1 MGLEYEEIRLVEV
14 YSKTDQTQKKIVQ
27 RYGQQFICRNHVIK
41 LNPKYKEPV
50 INEEEEREEEN
61 LLDEQKRFQSL
72 HDTLQMLKEKYNKT
86 TEQISELFVRV
97 CGDLSVVERALKG
110 EKVEEW
116 TYLEDLALSKPQ
128 DSSEF

>member
-1 MGLEYEEIRLVEV
+1 MGVEYENIRLVEV
-14 YSKTDQTQKKIVQ
+14 YSKTDQNQRKIVQ
-27 RYGQQFICRNHVIK
+27 RYGQQFICKQNSVK
-41 LNPKYKEPV
+41 LNPKYKAPI
-50 INEEEEREEEN
+50 INEDEEREEEN

-72 HDTLQMLKEKYNKT
+72 HDSLQLLKEKYNKT

-97 CGDLSVVERALKG
+97 CGDLAVVERALKG

-116 TYLEDLALSKPQ
+116 TYLEDLALSKPN